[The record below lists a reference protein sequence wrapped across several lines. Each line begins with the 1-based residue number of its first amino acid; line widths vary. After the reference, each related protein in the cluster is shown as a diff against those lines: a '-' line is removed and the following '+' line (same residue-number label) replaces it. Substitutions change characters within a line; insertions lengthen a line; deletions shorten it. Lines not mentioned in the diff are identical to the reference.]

1 MELLINSILWVL
13 LRNLSLRFSTVF
25 VGDAQRTSGVC
36 DLHGGNAGL
45 ATLITGGTINGM
57 QIEFDSMKR
66 DRTLFERGLDFAHAA
81 QLFAGLHFTSQ
92 DLRVD
97 YAEDRFITVG
107 FLRADLVVM
116 VWTPRGEVRR
126 IISTRKANEREKTF
140 YAQHLG

>member
-1 MELLINSILWVL
+1 
-13 LRNLSLRFSTVF
+13 
-25 VGDAQRTSGVC
+25 
-36 DLHGGNAGL
+36 
-45 ATLITGGTINGM
+45 M

-66 DRTLFERGLDFAHAA
+66 DRTLFERGLDFAHAD
-81 QLFAGLHFTSQ
+81 LIFAGLHFTSQ

-140 YAQHLG
+140 YAQHLD

>member
-1 MELLINSILWVL
+1 
-13 LRNLSLRFSTVF
+13 
-25 VGDAQRTSGVC
+25 
-36 DLHGGNAGL
+36 
-45 ATLITGGTINGM
+45 M
-57 QIEFDSMKR
+57 QIEFHSIKP
-66 DRTLFERGLDFAHAA
+66 DRTLLERGLDFAHAD
-81 QLFAGLHFTSQ
+81 LIFARLHFTSQ